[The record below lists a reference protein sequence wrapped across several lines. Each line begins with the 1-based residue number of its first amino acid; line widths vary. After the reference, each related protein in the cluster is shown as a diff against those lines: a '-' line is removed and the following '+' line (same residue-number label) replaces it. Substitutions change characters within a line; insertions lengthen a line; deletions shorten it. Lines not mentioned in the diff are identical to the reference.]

1 MTDQLVKAEY
11 DEDTGISTV
20 TLNTK
25 WGTFTRTV
33 KCQKEDADVQNRWTG
48 ILMAHY
54 LCLADKAK
62 AKSRAFHERAVGI
75 EHAANVLVHVARD
88 SQRWTIHSD
97 SLLQLR
103 CTAEEMAE
111 ISAKYR
117 KIAEDM
123 YKKYPEVIKNDLKM
137 RRYVRDRKKTED

>member
-1 MTDQLVKAEY
+1 MADQLVKAEY
-11 DEDTGISTV
+11 DESTGTSTV

-25 WGTFTRTV
+25 WGVFTRTV
-33 KCQKEDADVQNRWTG
+33 KCQEEDTDIQNRWTG

-62 AKSRAFHERAVGI
+62 AKSCAFHERAVGI
-75 EHAANVLVHVARD
+75 DHAANVLCQVARD
-88 SQRWTIHSD
+88 SKTWDIHAD
-97 SLLQLR
+97 SILQLR
-103 CTAEEMAE
+103 GTASEMAE

-117 KIAEDM
+117 MIADGM
-123 YKKYPEVIKNDLKM
+123 YEQYPETVKNDLKM